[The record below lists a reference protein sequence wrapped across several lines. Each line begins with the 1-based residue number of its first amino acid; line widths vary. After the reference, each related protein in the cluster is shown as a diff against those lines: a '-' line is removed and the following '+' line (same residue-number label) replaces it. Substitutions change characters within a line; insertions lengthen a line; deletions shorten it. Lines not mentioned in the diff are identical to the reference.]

1 MAGETASMTI
11 NLQELLAGE
20 LAADIRTDGRAHSR
34 FLQTLDRY
42 LLNEYVATSPEDAAA
57 IKSVTQA
64 GNPSEF
70 AAYNAG
76 SAVPNPRPHAG

>member
-1 MAGETASMTI
+1 MGV

-20 LAADIRTDGRAHSR
+20 MAADIRMDGRAHSR
-34 FLQTLDRY
+34 FLHSLDRY
-42 LLNEYVATSPEDAAA
+42 MLNEYVGTSAADAAA
-57 IKSVTQA
+57 IKSVTQS

-76 SAVPNPRPHAG
+76 SAVPNPRPQGA